1 MYDRHPNDLW
11 TTIQYL
17 NPLNRGQHGCHRP
30 MGLGYHGNLR
40 QRQLLKLLIDR
51 ADLVINDGGADP
63 HRQSTRLGRCT
74 S

>member
-1 MYDRHPNDLW
+1 
-11 TTIQYL
+11 
-17 NPLNRGQHGCHRP
+17 

-51 ADLVINDGGADP
+51 AELVINDGGADP
-63 HRQSTRLGRCT
+63 HRQNTRLGRCT